1 MTKPRQ
7 GTSQLAR
14 LADDLP
20 VRSRIGLALVAADL
34 VLSRLRSS
42 DNFPFAEAAF
52 ELLRRW
58 YDGDRF
64 PPDRFEDAICDERDK
79 GLVSALW
86 AAQSESEEAAWR
98 VVGSAVLYTAF
109 HAYQDVGEVPSPGV
123 SEVDET
129 ELDELDKQLRLIS
142 PALIN
147 ALINAADVLRQQP
160 DMSFPRLESSLPG
173 T

>member
-1 MTKPRQ
+1 MTKPRK

-20 VRSRIGLALVAADL
+20 IRLRIGLALVATDL

-64 PPDRFEDAICDERDK
+64 PPDRFEDAICDEHDK
-79 GLVSALW
+79 GLISALW

-109 HAYQDVGEVPSPGV
+109 HAYQDVGEIPSPGV

-129 ELDELDKQLRLIS
+129 ELDELDKQLQSIS

-147 ALINAADVLRQQP
+147 AIIDAADVLRRQP
-160 DMSFPRLESSLPG
+160 DMSFSQLESNLPE